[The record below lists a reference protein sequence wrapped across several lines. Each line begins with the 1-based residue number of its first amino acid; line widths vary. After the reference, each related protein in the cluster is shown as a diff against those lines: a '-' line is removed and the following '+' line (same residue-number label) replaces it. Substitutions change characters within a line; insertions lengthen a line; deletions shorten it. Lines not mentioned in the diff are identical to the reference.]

1 MRQQRMGLIQTDDQL
16 RFALTAISE
25 GAEDVLKK
33 AKAVKKT
40 NDLISSSS
48 DVINVPAVCNNP
60 SPTQLRHVSPT
71 CIRDGD
77 DTIIENGVIKS
88 RQDRLDGK
96 ISPNMVSTEGVRGN
110 TSNGKTRNKDGIL
123 TSNFARK
130 RLIHLS

>member
-1 MRQQRMGLIQTDDQL
+1 MGLIQTDDQL
-16 RFALTAISE
+16 RFALIAISE

-40 NDLISSSS
+40 DDLISSSS

-71 CIRDGD
+71 SIRDAGD
-77 DTIIENGVIKS
+77 TTIENGVIKS
-88 RQDRLDGK
+88 EQDKLDGK
-96 ISPNMVSTEGVRGN
+96 ISPNMVFSESVRGN
-110 TSNGKTRNKDGIL
+110 ASNGRTRNKDGIL

-130 RLIHLS
+130 RLIPLR